1 MGGCLSCLTCTEKE
15 DKLRGCLSC
24 LTCTEKKDKLRRL
37 SIMSNMY

>member
-1 MGGCLSCLTCTEKE
+1 MSNMYWKE

-24 LTCTEKKDKLRRL
+24 LTCTEKEDKLGRL